1 MTQKIELISNY
12 INTDKIVG
20 IKKVKNL
27 SNYDKL
33 LIAKEVVAIMIDAKQ
48 NQIQNEPNESIW
60 KEEQSQLYRVLGL
73 MDCEEESW
81 HGQRGINSIKRR
93 NAFKYSKCRKK
104 YLHSLQK

>member
-1 MTQKIELISNY
+1 MAQKIELISNY

-48 NQIQNEPNESIW
+48 NQIQDEPNQNIW

-81 HGQRGINSIKRR
+81 
-93 NAFKYSKCRKK
+93 YE
-104 YLHSLQK
+104 

>member
-1 MTQKIELISNY
+1 MRKMNKQLSKRELTKKNIERKTMTQKIELISNY

-81 HGQRGINSIKRR
+81 HE
-93 NAFKYSKCRKK
+93 
-104 YLHSLQK
+104 

>member
-48 NQIQNEPNESIW
+48 NQIQNEPSESIW

-81 HGQRGINSIKRR
+81 HE
-93 NAFKYSKCRKK
+93 
-104 YLHSLQK
+104 

>member
-1 MTQKIELISNY
+1 MTTKQLNMISNY

-48 NQIQNEPNESIW
+48 QQIEEEPKKSIW
-60 KEEQSQLYRVLGL
+60 KKEQSQLYRVLGL
-73 MDCEEESW
+73 MNMEEKSW
-81 HGQRGINSIKRR
+81 SE
-93 NAFKYSKCRKK
+93 
-104 YLHSLQK
+104 

>member
-1 MTQKIELISNY
+1 MAQKIELISNY

-48 NQIQNEPNESIW
+48 NQIQNEPNQSIW

-81 HGQRGINSIKRR
+81 HE
-93 NAFKYSKCRKK
+93 
-104 YLHSLQK
+104 

>member
-1 MTQKIELISNY
+1 MAKKIELISNY
-12 INTDKIVG
+12 INTNKIVG

-48 NQIQNEPNESIW
+48 NQIQDEPNQNIW

-81 HGQRGINSIKRR
+81 
-93 NAFKYSKCRKK
+93 YE
-104 YLHSLQK
+104 

>member
-1 MTQKIELISNY
+1 MAKKIELISNY

-48 NQIQNEPNESIW
+48 NQIQDEPNQNIW

-81 HGQRGINSIKRR
+81 
-93 NAFKYSKCRKK
+93 YE
-104 YLHSLQK
+104 

>member
-48 NQIQNEPNESIW
+48 NQIQNEPNQSIW

-73 MDCEEESW
+73 MDPKSFNLAAALFQGFE
-81 HGQRGINSIKRR
+81 
-93 NAFKYSKCRKK
+93 
-104 YLHSLQK
+104 

>member
-1 MTQKIELISNY
+1 MAQKIELISNY
-12 INTDKIVG
+12 INTNKIVG

-48 NQIQNEPNESIW
+48 NQIQDEPNQNIW

-81 HGQRGINSIKRR
+81 
-93 NAFKYSKCRKK
+93 YE
-104 YLHSLQK
+104 

>member
-48 NQIQNEPNESIW
+48 NQIKNEPNESIW

-81 HGQRGINSIKRR
+81 HE
-93 NAFKYSKCRKK
+93 
-104 YLHSLQK
+104 

>member
-1 MTQKIELISNY
+1 MTRKIELISNY
-12 INTDKIVG
+12 INTDKIVD

-81 HGQRGINSIKRR
+81 HE
-93 NAFKYSKCRKK
+93 
-104 YLHSLQK
+104 